1 MLAKTIITCA
11 LATVGSAAAVLPR
24 TGGGSGGGDKPT
36 PESCTVR
43 DDGNTS
49 PKYCPN
55 LGGIGVVIPVSLCSI
70 IADVTL
76 GLNVLS
82 CCGASSCVAIDIL

>member
-70 IADVTL
+70 GEL
-76 GLNVLS
+76 
-82 CCGASSCVAIDIL
+82 CERPKYILY

>member
-11 LATVGSAAAVLPR
+11 LATVSSAAVVRR
-24 TGGGSGGGDKPT
+24 TGGDPKPT
-36 PESCTVR
+36 PESCSTR

-55 LGGIGVVIPVSLCSI
+55 LGGIGVVIPVELCS
-70 IADVTL
+70 
-76 GLNVLS
+76 LS
-82 CCGASSCVAIDIL
+82 KFHT